1 MLGSVADAKDVA
13 WDAFLRWRRSSPE
26 TVDHPRSYLSKTVSR
41 LCLDIA
47 RPRRQQTRH
56 VFRE

>member
-13 WDAFLRWRRSSPE
+13 WDAFLRWRRSSSE

-47 RPRRQQTRH
+47 RPRRQ
-56 VFRE
+56 